1 MHCLACLARAAS
13 VVPCTECVRPAW
25 YSNARAVP
33 CRKCWG
39 GCVDATMQLG
49 FSIVGSAFLLA
60 LFIPNIRWAKRQPAG
75 YEELQKR
82 ESRVLLV
89 LERVGQVLTTC
100 TPLISVC
107 PEGASFPWAL
117 VLVAAALLMILYE
130 IVRVRYFRD
139 GERLDGMHQPLGPVP
154 VPIASLLIAAFVLLG
169 IWHKSPLAAISAI
182 ILAVGQI
189 GIHLG
194 HLHELEGW
202 QP

>member
-1 MHCLACLARAAS
+1 MVQQC
-13 VVPCTECVRPAW
+13 
-25 YSNARAVP
+25 P
-33 CRKCWG
+33 CR
-39 GCVDATMQLG
+39 TMQEVLG
-49 FSIVGSAFLLA
+49 RRHRCNNAAWLSVVGSAFLLA

-100 TPLISVC
+100 TSLIFVC
-107 PEGASFPWAL
+107 PEGASFSWVL

-130 IVRVRYFRD
+130 IAWIRYFRD
-139 GERLDGMHQPLGPVP
+139 GERLDGMYQPLGSVP
-154 VPIASLLIAAFVLLG
+154 VPIASLPIAAFVLLG

-182 ILAVGQI
+182 ILAVGHI

>member
-1 MHCLACLARAAS
+1 
-13 VVPCTECVRPAW
+13 
-25 YSNARAVP
+25 
-33 CRKCWG
+33 
-39 GCVDATMQLG
+39 MQLG

-82 ESRVLLV
+82 EGRILLAP
-89 LERVGQVLTTC
+89 ERVGQVLTTC
-100 TPLISVC
+100 APLISVC
-107 PEGASFPWAL
+107 PEGASFPWVL

-130 IVRVRYFRD
+130 IAWVRYFGD
-139 GERLDGMHQPLGPVP
+139 GERLDGMYQPLGPVP
-154 VPIASLLIAAFVLLG
+154 VPIASLPVAAFVLLG
-169 IWHKSPLAAISAI
+169 IWHKSPLAATSAI
-182 ILAVGQI
+182 ILAAGHI